1 MIFAID
7 IGNTNIVL
15 GLIENGEI
23 KDSTIRS
30 RTERDATWAEYA
42 IKLKDF
48 FEFWGEDAKSIE
60 CSIISSVV
68 PSVTDNVA
76 KALESLTG
84 KKCIIVSNKLKT
96 DINIKIDDPSSLG
109 ADLLVGAVGAVEYYG
124 APCIVLDLGTGT
136 TITAI
141 DKDQNFLGGA
151 IIPGVKLSY
160 NALSSGTSLLPSI
173 SISAPEKCIGTNT
186 VDCMRSGAVFGTA
199 SMIDGMIER
208 MTDEMGP
215 CKVIA
220 TGGLAS
226 SIVKECKTEI
236 ICDDDLLLKGLW
248 EIYRKN
254 S

>member
-1 MIFAID
+1 MIFALD

-15 GLIENGEI
+15 GLIENGKI
-23 KDSTIRS
+23 LNSTVRT

-48 FEFWGEDAKSIE
+48 FDFLGTDPEHVE

-68 PSVTDNVA
+68 PAVTESVS
-76 KALESLTG
+76 KALEELTK
-84 KKCIIVSNKLKT
+84 KKCFVVSNKLKT
-96 DINIKIDDPSSLG
+96 DINIKLDDPSSLG

-136 TITAI
+136 TVTAV
-141 DKDQNFLGGA
+141 DGDRNFLGGA
-151 IIPGVKLSY
+151 IVPGVKLSY
-160 NALSSGTSLLPSI
+160 DALASGTSLLPSI
-173 SISAPEKCIGTNT
+173 SISAPPKCIGTNT

-199 SMIDGMIER
+199 SMMDGMIAR
-208 MTDEMGP
+208 MQEEMGP

-220 TGGLAS
+220 TGGLAP
-226 SIVKECKTEI
+226 SIIKECRTEI

-248 EIYRKN
+248 KIYEKN
-254 S
+254 A